1 VPISVL
7 TDGPFV
13 RWFWGCGRPGRV
25 RWVRWV
31 WGMRRLGRM
40 RRLGGVRLGRLGVVV
55 GLVGHTDLLGSPGYA
70 SRASNAIGEA
80 VSYLYVIIA
89 SWPR

>member
-1 VPISVL
+1 MPISVL

-25 RWVRWV
+25 RWV
-31 WGMRRLGRM
+31 WGM

-70 SRASNAIGEA
+70 SRASKRRWRSR
-80 VSYLYVIIA
+80 VV
-89 SWPR
+89 